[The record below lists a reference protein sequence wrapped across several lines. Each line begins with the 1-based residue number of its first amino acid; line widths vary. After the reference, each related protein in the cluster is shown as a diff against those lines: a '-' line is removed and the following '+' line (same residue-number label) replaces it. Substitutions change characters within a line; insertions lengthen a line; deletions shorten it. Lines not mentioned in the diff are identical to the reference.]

1 MSAASDNQTFMV
13 HVVSQEGLI
22 YEGKATDVILKGS
35 EGELGLKP
43 GHSQLLT
50 QVAPGPIRI
59 LGAEKPSVADAK
71 DVVVGEDNERLLYIS
86 GGILE
91 VQPECISIL
100 ADTVERP
107 EDVNEQA
114 ALDAKNKAEE
124 LLAQKGDIDYQ
135 KTQRDLAE
143 AMAKLQVLEL
153 MRAKKKR

>member
-1 MSAASDNQTFMV
+1 MSSANAASNLNTDNSTFMV

-35 EGELGLKP
+35 EGELGIKP
-43 GHSQLLT
+43 GHLQLLT

-59 LGAEKPSVADAK
+59 LGAE
-71 DVVVGEDNERLLYIS
+71 DVPEGEEKLLFIS

-91 VQPECISIL
+91 VQPDCISIL

-107 EDVNEQA
+107 QDVNEQA
-114 ALDAKNKAEE
+114 ALDAKKRAEE

>member
-1 MSAASDNQTFMV
+1 M
-13 HVVSQEGLI
+13 
-22 YEGKATDVILKGS
+22 
-35 EGELGLKP
+35 
-43 GHSQLLT
+43 
-50 QVAPGPIRI
+50 
-59 LGAEKPSVADAK
+59 
-71 DVVVGEDNERLLYIS
+71 
-86 GGILE
+86 
-91 VQPECISIL
+91 SIL

-124 LLAQKGDIDYQ
+124 LLSQKGDIDYQ